1 MKKRIPY
8 LTPYLTRE
16 QFDAEIANL
25 GKLVEFREE
34 RTSLDHA
41 YGVVFRNRKG
51 TFTARWFNERKKD

>member
-34 RTSLDHA
+34 RTSLGHA